1 MIRNIKAITASCY
14 VAMFFLGVSASLV
27 GAAARNIGLSP
38 YQIGLL
44 IAAQQVG
51 FLLSVSIS
59 GALSDTHQKPKILFV
74 GSLILGIAL
83 LTFYWSELFWA
94 NLVIMFLIGVGIATY
109 EGVTDP
115 LLLDIHK
122 ERQSLHINVNHFFV
136 TLGAILIT
144 LYLLFLQMNWR
155 QSVVQSGIVVLLLA
169 VFFGLTRV
177 EAKQGRIE
185 PFLER
190 LQTLRR
196 ERTLVALFLATA
208 LVVGVEIGSLSI
220 LTTFLMDLRGF
231 DQVTSKIGL
240 LVFLCGMATGR
251 VVLGLFTRKR
261 QIPQYILALFGLASL
276 VYTGLFFL
284 RLDGLSSCSLWSG
297 VPGLYRAVLSKSRW
311 IELRRHF
318 SSRDFPL
325 CNPTANNYLGRFA
338 LRRDSWHGLRINQGS
353 CWSWRHPASP
363 AYVSRRQVG
372 IFSGVIA
379 SVSACACVGLSDSPP
394 RDAALSV
401 N

>member
-83 LTFYWSELFWA
+83 LTFYWSELFWV

-240 LVFLCGMATGR
+240 LVFLCGMAT
-251 VVLGLFTRKR
+251 
-261 QIPQYILALFGLASL
+261 ISL
-276 VYTGLFFL
+276 WYGNWQSSSWPIHAQET
-284 RLDGLSSCSLWSG
+284 DTAIYSCSLWSG
-297 VPGLYRAVLSKSRW
+297 VPGLYRTVLSKSRW
-311 IELRRHF
+311 VDLRRRF
-318 SSRDFPL
+318 SSRNFPL
-325 CNPTANNYLGRFA
+325 CNPTADNYLGRFA

>member
-1 MIRNIKAITASCY
+1 MIRNVKAITASCY
-14 VAMFFLGVSASLV
+14 LSMFFLGVSASLI

-51 FLLSVSIS
+51 FLLSVSVS

-74 GSLILGIAL
+74 GSLILSIAL
-83 LTFYWSELFWA
+83 LTFYWSELFWV

-122 ERQSLHINVNHFFV
+122 VRQSLHINVNHFFV

-190 LQTLRR
+190 LKTLRR
-196 ERTLVALFLATA
+196 ERILVALFLATA

-231 DQVTSKIGL
+231 NQVTSKIGL
-240 LVFLCGMATGR
+240 LAFLCGMATGR
-251 VVLGLFTRKR
+251 IGLGLFTHKR

-284 RLDGLSSCSLWSG
+284 SLDELSYVAIFLAGISLSAILPLTITLAGLLYEEIAGTALGLIKVAAGLGGILLPLLMSL
-297 VPGLYRAVLSKSRW
+297 VAK
-311 IELRRHF
+311 
-318 SSRDFPL
+318 
-325 CNPTANNYLGRFA
+325 
-338 LRRDSWHGLRINQGS
+338 
-353 CWSWRHPASP
+353 
-363 AYVSRRQVG
+363 
-372 IFSGVIA
+372 
-379 SVSACACVGLSDSPP
+379 SVSFQASLLLYPLALMLAFLILLPEMRRLGSTETAPVVE
-394 RDAALSV
+394 AAD
-401 N
+401 